1 MKTLF
6 IAELLGNPNFWKNVV
21 AQEAQSADRIV
32 QLGNLIG
39 LKPLPGGN
47 QPEPNLQL
55 LRLANA
61 YRYTQDDWLQIA
73 GPNEMLAL
81 NYPGKFTSERSDEI
95 LRGFWFSGDAEHS
108 TMLPAGVDKSRLVSH
123 GGLTHGLWV
132 ELGKP
137 QTAVEAAEAIE
148 ERYRGTIFQG
158 DGFKLGHRPNFAA
171 NPIWADPLRE
181 TYPSWIT
188 AEERCPF
195 GQIHSASNLNS
206 EAGRLLRGE
215 ESGYFKWIDKSL
227 YKSYGSIT
235 EIASTQFI
243 GLKINLPVDK
253 DVSKMP
259 DGWSLYL
266 EDTPSAPIATS

>member
-1 MKTLF
+1 MRTLF
-6 IAELLGNPNFWKNVV
+6 IAEILGNQNLWKKVI

-39 LKPLPGGN
+39 LRPLVSGRE
-47 QPEPNLQL
+47 PESNLQL

-61 YRYTQDDWLQIA
+61 YRYTQEDWLQLV

-81 NYPGKFTSERSDEI
+81 NYPGKFTGERSDEI
-95 LRGFWFSGDAEHS
+95 LRGFWFSGDEEHS
-108 TMLPAGVDKSRLVSH
+108 TMSVAGVDKSRLVSH
-123 GGLTHGLWV
+123 GGLSHGLWV
-132 ELGKP
+132 ELGRP
-137 QTAVEAAEAIE
+137 QTAIEAAAALED
-148 ERYRGTIFQG
+148 RYRGTIFQG
-158 DGFKLGHRPNFAA
+158 DGFKLGHRPNFAV

-188 AEERCPF
+188 AEEKCPF

-215 ESGYFKWIDKSL
+215 ESGYFKWIDRVL
-227 YKSYGSIT
+227 YKSYGSIS
-235 EIASTQFI
+235 EIAGTQFI
-243 GLKINLPVDK
+243 GLKMNLPSDK

-259 DGWSLYL
+259 DEWALYSEETL
-266 EDTPSAPIATS
+266 SI